1 MCWESSISV
10 TQPTTFTDCR
20 QITFVTL
27 NGICPLSNPLPTSHP
42 LPLTLTPLFLTDKSK
57 INRIPTKVKLKNTYL
72 FHSVFQVLN
81 VLLIKFVRY
90 SHQIF
95 YFFLFL
101 LAFALA
107 GIIFLK
113 ILESELHSK
122 TSEKNIVLNFP
133 LLRDLLR
140 PPTPL
145 TAKIC

>member
-27 NGICPLSNPLPTSHP
+27 NGICPLSNPLPTPHP
-42 LPLTLTPLFLTDKSK
+42 LAPTLTPLFLTDKSK

-81 VLLIKFVRY
+81 VLLIKICKI
-90 SHQIF
+90 QPPDLL
-95 YFFLFL
+95 FLFV
-101 LAFALA
+101 FSSA

-113 ILESELHSK
+113 FLELL
-122 TSEKNIVLNFP
+122 VMYFP
-133 LLRDLLR
+133 F
-140 PPTPL
+140 
-145 TAKIC
+145 